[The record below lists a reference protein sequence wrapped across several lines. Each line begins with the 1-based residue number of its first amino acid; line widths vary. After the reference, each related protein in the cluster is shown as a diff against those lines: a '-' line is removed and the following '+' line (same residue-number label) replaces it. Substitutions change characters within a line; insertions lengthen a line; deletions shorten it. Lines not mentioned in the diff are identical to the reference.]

1 MFSWCN
7 DVPCAKVIR
16 VLIEHDFKFEESTL
30 TQDIHKTY
38 IDNLDLMLDFMNI
51 FFFTH
56 RT

>member
-38 IDNLDLMLDFMNI
+38 IDNLDLMLDFMNV